1 MQNELSPM
9 PTLKDSPDRTT
20 VDQQVRDAMP
30 TLAPAERKV
39 AHILLASYP
48 MAGLETVAVL
58 AARAGTSGPTILRFI
73 AKLGFESYHDFQRR
87 LRTELEDKLD
97 SPLSR
102 YDHAPRASGS
112 GKDDMLARLSDAMNR
127 NVAEGLAGISRG
139 EFAEIMGLLCDEN
152 RAIYCLGGRFS
163 RTIAAYLQQYLRE
176 LRRNTHL
183 VDGPN
188 DIWNEYLL
196 DIGRRDVLVVFD
208 FRRYQPDVASFAER
222 AAKRG
227 ARLVL
232 VTDVWH
238 SPIASHA
245 RHVLGCPVTVPTAFD
260 SGLVGLAVA
269 EAMVAGM
276 VERMGDRG
284 RARMADLEGIRNG
297 KPGDPSE
304 TTAHARVAARKSP

>member
-1 MQNELSPM
+1 MPTEPSPM
-9 PTLKDSPDRTT
+9 STLADAPEKIT
-20 VDQQVRDAMP
+20 VDQRVRDTMP
-30 TLAPAERKV
+30 RLTPAERKV

-48 MAGLETVAVL
+48 MAGLETVAAL
-58 AARAGTSGPTILRFI
+58 AGRAQTSGPTILRFI
-73 AKLGFESYHDFQRR
+73 AKLGFDSYHDFQRS
-87 LRTELEDKLD
+87 LRAELEDTLD

-102 YDHAPRASGS
+102 YDHATRAAGTGGNDTMS
-112 GKDDMLARLSDAMNR
+112 RLSDALTR
-127 NVAEGLAGISRG
+127 NVAEGFARISRG

-163 RTIAAYLQQYLRE
+163 RTVAAYLHQYLRE

-188 DIWNEYLL
+188 DIWTEYLL

-208 FRRYQPDVASFAER
+208 FRRYQPDVIAFAENAVR
-222 AAKRG
+222 RG

-238 SPIASHA
+238 SPIASQA
-245 RHVLGCPVTVPTAFD
+245 RHVLACPVTVPTAFD
-260 SGLVGLAVA
+260 SGLVGLAMA

-276 VERMGDRG
+276 VERLGERG
-284 RARMADLEGIRNG
+284 RARMADLEDIRNG
-297 KPGDPSE
+297 EAGGIST
-304 TTAHARVAARKSP
+304 TTAHRTVAPRRSP